1 MIGIAR
7 NLMQDDTILLEGKYE
22 ICHVYFQELAPNF
35 FLLRMPWLWHG
46 FQIPLL
52 KFKSPTPSLRGWED
66 IHSTTWWSKWL
77 FRCMVVWSGSLDSA
91 HKYDQSLTCHQR
103 IWWGIDSQFLHTL
116 YTLAA
121 EKKTVNVPHCH
132 HKNHPWASSMLIQGT
147 GPIIFWGIISG
158 SSIVHKTRLHC

>member
-7 NLMQDDTILLEGKYE
+7 NLIQSCWKENMKYVTCIFKNLLLPFSYWECLDYDTDFK
-22 ICHVYFQELAPNF
+22 F
-35 FLLRMPWLWHG
+35 
-46 FQIPLL
+46 PLL
-52 KFKSPTPSLRGWED
+52 KFKSPTSSLRGWED

-77 FRCMVVWSGSLDSA
+77 FQCMVVWSGSLDSA
-91 HKYDQSLTCHQR
+91 HKYDQALTCHQR

-121 EKKTVNVPHCH
+121 EKKTVNVPRSH

-158 SSIVHKTRLHC
+158 SSIVHKTWLHC